1 MPHDPPV
8 ALGQRLVA
16 VEYGLVMYFLLND
29 CVLNLQ
35 GDDLAPAALT
45 RRFGSIGFDYVQTLG
60 QELFSE
66 QPLLQ
71 HDHPERAKK
80 LAALINAKQ
89 PTINAAL
96 FVAPALGCRPAQV
109 GVRFASL
116 DVATMASLQR
126 AQSIGA
132 LDAIVADKEVWRRL
146 AA

>member
-1 MPHDPPV
+1 
-8 ALGQRLVA
+8 
-16 VEYGLVMYFLLND
+16 MYFLLND
-29 CVLNLQ
+29 AVLNLQ

-60 QELFSE
+60 QELFAE

-71 HDHPERAKK
+71 HDRPERAKK

-89 PTINAAL
+89 PAINAAL
-96 FVAPALGCRPAQV
+96 FVAPAHGCRPDQV

-116 DVATMASLQR
+116 DLPTIANLQR
-126 AQSIGA
+126 AQSSGR
-132 LDAIVADKEVWRRL
+132 LDAVIADREVWRRL